1 MGRCTA
7 HRECAA
13 QIAGEGET
21 QLLKAVIFD
30 YGLVLT
36 GPQSPKAIDA
46 ALRITGLSRE
56 RFDRLYWED
65 RHAYDEGNLTG
76 LSYWKK
82 ILTEA
87 GLNPGPELIKEMIY
101 LDGRMWLTENAAML
115 RWQERLKAAGLKT
128 AILSNMGDLVQM
140 EIERSCKWLTRFDVQ
155 VWSNQLRIAKPDP
168 RIYMHTVARLSVFP
182 EEILFL
188 DDRLVNVQAARRL
201 GMRSLVFSTM
211 NQLERDIA
219 SAGMDCE
226 LPGVCA

>member
-1 MGRCTA
+1 LGSTNR
-7 HRECAA
+7 RS
-13 QIAGEGET
+13 IAGEGET
-21 QLLKAVIFD
+21 LSLKAVIFD

-36 GPQSPKAIDA
+36 GPQSPKAIVA

-56 RFDRLYWED
+56 RFDQLYWED
-65 RHAYDEGNLTG
+65 RPAYDEGNLTG

-82 ILTEA
+82 ILAEA

-101 LDGRMWLTENAAML
+101 LDGRMWLTENAAIL
-115 RWQERLKAAGLKT
+115 RWHERLKAAGLKT

-168 RIYMHTVARLSVFP
+168 RIYMHTVARLGLFP

-226 LPGVCA
+226 LPGVCV